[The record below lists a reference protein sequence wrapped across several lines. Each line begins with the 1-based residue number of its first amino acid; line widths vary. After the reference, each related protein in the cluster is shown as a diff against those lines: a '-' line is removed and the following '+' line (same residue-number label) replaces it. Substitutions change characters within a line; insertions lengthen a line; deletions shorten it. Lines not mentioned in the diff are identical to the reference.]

1 MKIEGMACGHCVQTV
16 KKAIEA
22 LEGVQNAE
30 VDLTLKEAVV
40 DFEEKITDL
49 GKIRAAIKEAGY
61 QA

>member
-1 MKIEGMACGHCVQTV
+1 MACGHCVQTV